1 MNALSQDEL
10 KTLMGKHQGLCISIF
25 MPTFRTGVES
35 QQNQIRLKNLL
46 RSAEEKLL
54 AAGLRPQEAK
64 DLLEPAQA
72 LSGNVLFWR
81 RQSDGLALFL
91 CRDLFRCFSL
101 PEAFQEILVVSDHF
115 HIRPLLPVLSSDKR
129 FYILALSQKEIRLL
143 EGTGQSVR
151 EMELEGVPKN
161 LDEALQH
168 DELEKQVRF
177 RTGSVSGGTG
187 MAMVSGHGGV
197 ADDTKDN
204 LLKYFRMIDR
214 SLHDLLRDER
224 TPLVLAGVEYLFPI
238 YREANTFPHL
248 IEEGIPGN
256 PKGASSESL
265 YRTALKIVSPF
276 FQKAENNALA
286 QYRQSSGTGLTST
299 DIREI
304 VPKAA
309 HGRVGLLFIVAG
321 SENWGKFDRESGD
334 VETHPKMEADDEDL
348 MEIAAVQ
355 TYLNGGAVFILPSG
369 RMPERKD
376 LVAVFRY

>member
-10 KTLMGKHQGLCISIF
+10 KTLMGKHRGLCISIF

-35 QQNQIRLKNLL
+35 QQNQIRFRNLL

-54 AAGLRPQEAK
+54 AAGLRSQEVK

-72 LSGNVLFWR
+72 LPGNVLFWR

-91 CRDLFRCFSL
+91 CSGLFRCFCL
-101 PEAFQEILVVSDHF
+101 PEVFQELIVVADHF
-115 HIRPLLPVLSSDKR
+115 HTRPLLPVLSGDKR
-129 FYILALSQKEIRLL
+129 FYILALSQKKIRLL
-143 EGTGQSVR
+143 EGTGQNIR
-151 EMELEGVPKN
+151 EIELETVPKS
-161 LDEALQH
+161 LDEALQY

-197 ADDTKDN
+197 AEDTKDN

-214 SLHDLLRDER
+214 GLHDLLKDER
-224 TPLVLAGVEYLFPI
+224 APLVLAGVEYLFPI

-248 IEEGIPGN
+248 IDEGIPGN
-256 PKGASSESL
+256 PKGVSSESL

-276 FQKAENNALA
+276 FQKAENDAIA

-304 VPKAA
+304 VPDAA
-309 HGRVGLLFIVAG
+309 NGRVGMLFIAAG
-321 SENWGKFDRESGD
+321 SRSWGKLNKESGT
-334 VETHPKMEADDEDL
+334 VELHLKPETDDEDL
-348 MEIAAVQ
+348 LEITAIQ
-355 TYLNGGAVFILPSG
+355 TYLNGGSVFILPPG
-369 RMPERKD
+369 KMPEPKD